1 MTGKKTPGGGIIALL
16 SLLAVMDE
24 MNQSAAKAAGT
35 ETRHPPA
42 DAGADTGQTGIGIR
56 TLMEGRI
63 EKPGQDEID
72 KLNTIFFGGPCD
84 CEICQDGRKAQRTSA
99 NTEAASDQTSAEA
112 QTATNVRSVD
122 AQVAALAGLTPSMLE
137 DEPDA
142 PETRMRMAIAEFIT
156 ALRTSYAGKLETSP
170 AHRTIGASVE
180 LSLINALD
188 TALAGLDD

>member
-1 MTGKKTPGGGIIALL
+1 MTGKKNPGGDIIALL
-16 SLLAVMDE
+16 RLLAVMDA
-24 MNQSAAKAAGT
+24 MKQSEAIASGIGIRTAS
-35 ETRHPPA
+35 E
-42 DAGADTGQTGIGIR
+42 DAGADAGQTGIGIR
-56 TLMEGRI
+56 PLMGSD
-63 EKPGQDEID
+63 KMDQSHID
-72 KLNTIFFGGPCD
+72 KLSAIFFGGPCD

-99 NTEAASDQTSAEA
+99 NTGAASDQASAEA

-142 PETRMRMAIAEFIT
+142 PATRMRMATAEFIT
-156 ALRTSYAGKLETSP
+156 ALRTSYAGKIETSP

-180 LSLINALD
+180 LSLMNALD